1 MQVAPQSTP
10 NSVVCLVQG
19 VYWDTAHGCLRG
31 TWEAGVL
38 QGQGTYDQ
46 PSYQFQG
53 LFKQNIPAG
62 ECTFTLCA
70 QRTVGLPALA
80 AAHILAQ
87 HGPVLAHQG
96 AYAILPGTNMMLFGF
111 ISLHVSAVH

>member
-1 MQVAPQSTP
+1 M
-10 NSVVCLVQG
+10 
-19 VYWDTAHGCLRG
+19 
-31 TWEAGVL
+31 L

-70 QRTVGLPALA
+70 QRIVGLPALA

-96 AYAILPGTNMMLFGF
+96 AYAIPPGTNMMLFGF

>member
-1 MQVAPQSTP
+1 M
-10 NSVVCLVQG
+10 
-19 VYWDTAHGCLRG
+19 
-31 TWEAGVL
+31 L

-62 ECTFTLCA
+62 DCTFTLCA

-87 HGPVLAHQG
+87 HGPVLAHKG
-96 AYAILPGTNMMLFGF
+96 AYAIPAGANSMLFSF